1 MIQLAV
7 TSDVHGEERNYRA
20 LVNELKIKKYDL
32 VIDNGDFFYGS
43 PEAFYYE
50 ENAIWPPILV
60 SANEV
65 MTVAVPGNHDFT
77 HSYDL
82 FKKARQIAKFDW
94 ICANVSGF
102 KPYIMR
108 DVSGVKVAIIGLTTP
123 MVREWDETGQLYD
136 LEILGTLDVLRK
148 WIPIIRQQEQPD
160 ILIVSYHGG
169 FSKDPDTE
177 VPFHGTPTEN
187 EAHAIA
193 EAFPDIDL
201 LITGHQH
208 LRMNCVVNGVRVI
221 QPGSHATGYMD
232 VTIEQI
238 GDSFEVTAE
247 FVSVSTQR
255 TTETTRADAWLDEVI
270 AEVAVDTRFSGML
283 GARLQKQPFHALIHD
298 VFSEAT
304 GADLTVFEMPYLENG
319 GFFGPVT
326 RRDVLRHTPHKAPLS
341 TIELSGREVRSL
353 LEQGAAV
360 FAKHPETGAICFATE
375 IPELAPAPYVYDMWG
390 GIDYAF
396 DFSLPVGN
404 RLVSCQVNGVEIG
417 QDQLFRV
424 TISRYRLTGY
434 DFALYKTAK
443 VLSVTERTI
452 PQILL
457 DALSRVSVT

>member
-1 MIQLAV
+1 MIRLAV

-20 LVNELKIKKYDL
+20 LVHELKTKNYDV

-50 ENAIWPPILV
+50 ENAIWPPILEC
-60 SANEV
+60 ANQV
-65 MTVAVPGNHDFT
+65 VTVAVPGNHDFT
-77 HSYDL
+77 HSLDV
-82 FKKARQIAKFDW
+82 FEKARRVAKFDW

-102 KPYIMR
+102 KPYLVHV
-108 DVSGVKVAIIGLTTP
+108 VSGVKIAILGLTTP
-123 MVREWDETGQLYD
+123 MVREWDETGKLRD
-136 LEILGTLDVLRK
+136 LEISSPLDALTQ
-148 WIPIIRQQEQPD
+148 WIPVIREEEQPD

-208 LRMNCVVNGVRVI
+208 LRMNGVVNGVRVI

-232 VTIEQI
+232 VTIEPSSE
-238 GDSFEVTAE
+238 GYKVAAE
-247 FVSVSTQR
+247 FVSLSTQR
-255 TTETTRADAWLDEVI
+255 TTEPTLADTWLDEVI

-283 GARLQKQPFHALIHD
+283 EARLQKQPFHALIHD
-298 VFSEAT
+298 VFVQAT
-304 GADLTVFEMPYLENG
+304 GAELTVFEMPYLETE

-326 RRDVLRHTPHKAPLS
+326 RRDVLRHTPHKAPLHV
-341 TIELSGREVRSL
+341 IELTGRDVRSL

-360 FAKHPETGAICFATE
+360 FAKHPETGAVCFATE
-375 IPELAPAPYVYDMWG
+375 LPELAPAPYVYDVWG
-390 GIDYAF
+390 GIDYAY
-396 DFSLPVGN
+396 DFSQPVGA
-404 RLVSCQVNGVEIG
+404 RLISCQVNGVEIQ
-417 QDQLFRV
+417 QDQVFRIAV
-424 TISRYRLTGY
+424 NRYRLTGY
-434 DFALYKTAK
+434 DFPLYKTAK

-452 PQILL
+452 PHILL
-457 DALSRVSVT
+457 DALSGVSVT

>member
-1 MIQLAV
+1 MIRLAV

-20 LVNELKIKKYDL
+20 LVNELKTKKYDV

-50 ENAIWPPILV
+50 ENAIWPPILEC
-60 SANEV
+60 ANEV
-65 MTVAVPGNHDFT
+65 VTVAVPGNHDFT
-77 HSYDL
+77 HSLDV
-82 FKKARQIAKFDW
+82 FEKARRVAKFDW

-102 KPYIMR
+102 KPYLVHV
-108 DVSGVKVAIIGLTTP
+108 VSGVKIAILGLTTS
-123 MVREWDETGQLYD
+123 MVRDWDETGQLQH
-136 LEILGTLDVLRK
+136 LEISSPLDALTR
-148 WIPIIRQQEQPD
+148 WIPVIREQEQPD

-208 LRMNCVVNGVRVI
+208 LRMNGVVNGVRVI

-232 VTIEQI
+232 VTIEPSSE
-238 GDSFEVTAE
+238 GYKVGAE
-247 FVSVSTQR
+247 FVSLSTQR
-255 TTETTRADAWLDEVI
+255 TTEPTLADTWLDEVI

-283 GARLQKQPFHALIHD
+283 EARLQKQPFHALIHD
-298 VFSEAT
+298 VFVQAT
-304 GADLTVFEMPYLENG
+304 GAELTVFEMPYLETG

-326 RRDVLRHTPHKAPLS
+326 RRDALRHTPHKAPLHV
-341 TIELSGREVRSL
+341 IELTGRDVRSL

-360 FAKHPETGAICFATE
+360 FAKHPETGVVCFATE
-375 IPELAPAPYVYDMWG
+375 LPELALAPYVYDVWG
-390 GIDYAF
+390 GIEYAY
-396 DFSLPVGN
+396 DFSQPVGN
-404 RLVSCQVNGVEIG
+404 RLVSCQVNGVEIE

-424 TISRYRLTGY
+424 AVSRYRLTGY
-434 DFALYKTAK
+434 DFPLYKTAK

-452 PQILL
+452 PHILL
-457 DALSRVSVT
+457 DALTGVSVT

>member
-1 MIQLAV
+1 MIRLAV

-20 LVNELKIKKYDL
+20 LVNELKTKNYDL

-50 ENAIWPPILV
+50 ENAIWPPILEC
-60 SANEV
+60 ANEV
-65 MTVAVPGNHDFT
+65 VTVAIPGNHDFT
-77 HSYDL
+77 HSLDV
-82 FKKARQIAKFDW
+82 FEKARRVAKFDW
-94 ICANVSGF
+94 ICANVAGF
-102 KPYIMR
+102 KPYLVHV
-108 DVSGVKVAIIGLTTP
+108 VSGVKIAILGLTTP
-123 MVREWDETGQLYD
+123 MVREWDETGRLND
-136 LEILGTLDVLRK
+136 LEISSTLDALQK
-148 WIPIIRQQEQPD
+148 WMPIIREQEQPD

-208 LRMNCVVNGVRVI
+208 LRMNGAINGVRVI

-232 VTIEQI
+232 VTIEPSSE
-238 GDSFEVTAE
+238 GYKVAAE
-247 FVSVSTQR
+247 FVSLSTQR
-255 TTETTRADAWLDEVI
+255 TTETTLADTWLDEVI

-283 GARLQKQPFHALIHD
+283 DARLQKQPFHALIHD
-298 VFSEAT
+298 VFVQAT
-304 GADLTVFEMPYLENG
+304 GAELTVFEMPYLENG

-326 RRDVLRHTPHKAPLS
+326 RRDVLRHTPHKAPFHV
-341 TIELSGREVRSL
+341 IELTGRDVRSL

-360 FAKHPETGAICFATE
+360 FAKHSKTGAVCFATE
-375 IPELAPAPYVYDMWG
+375 IPELAPAPYVYDIWG
-390 GIDYAF
+390 GVDYEF
-396 DFSLPVGN
+396 DFGQPVGN
-404 RLVSCQVNGVEIG
+404 RLVSCQVNGVEIQQG
-417 QDQLFRV
+417 QVFRV
-424 TISRYRLTGY
+424 AVNRYRLTGY
-434 DFALYKTAK
+434 DFPLYKTAK

-457 DALSRVSVT
+457 DALSGVSVT

>member
-1 MIQLAV
+1 MIRLAV

-20 LVNELKIKKYDL
+20 LVNELKTKNYDV

-50 ENAIWPPILV
+50 ENAIWPPILEC
-60 SANEV
+60 ANEV
-65 MTVAVPGNHDFT
+65 VTVAVPGNHDFT
-77 HSYDL
+77 HSLDV
-82 FKKARQIAKFDW
+82 FEKARRVAKFDW

-102 KPYIMR
+102 KPYLVHVI
-108 DVSGVKVAIIGLTTP
+108 SGVKIAILGLTTP
-123 MVREWDETGQLYD
+123 MVRDWDETGQLRH
-136 LEILGTLDVLRK
+136 LEISSPLDALTQWIPVLREE
-148 WIPIIRQQEQPD
+148 EQHD

-177 VPFHGTPTEN
+177 VPFHGTPNEN

-208 LRMNCVVNGVRVI
+208 LRMNSELHGVHVI

-232 VTIEQI
+232 VIIERV
-238 GDSFEVTAE
+238 GDGFEIVAE
-247 FVSVSTQR
+247 FVPVTSSHPV
-255 TTETTRADAWLDEVI
+255 EPTRADTWLDEVI

-283 GARLQKQPFHALIHD
+283 EARLQKQPFHALIHD
-298 VFSEAT
+298 VFVQAT
-304 GADLTVFEMPYLENG
+304 GAELTVFEMPYLETG

-326 RRDVLRHTPHKAPLS
+326 RRDAMRHTPHKAPLHV
-341 TIELSGREVRSL
+341 IELTGRDVRSL

-360 FAKHPETGAICFATE
+360 FAKHPETGAVCFATE
-375 IPELAPAPYVYDMWG
+375 LPELAPAPYVYDVWG
-390 GIDYAF
+390 GIDYEF
-396 DFSLPVGN
+396 DFSQPVGA
-404 RLVSCQVNGVEIG
+404 RLISCQVNGVEIQQG
-417 QDQLFRV
+417 QVFRV
-424 TISRYRLTGY
+424 AVSRYRLTGY

>member
-1 MIQLAV
+1 MIRLAV

-20 LVNELKIKKYDL
+20 LVNELKTKNYDL

-50 ENAIWPPILV
+50 ENAIWPPIIDC
-60 SANEV
+60 ANEV
-65 MTVAVPGNHDFT
+65 VTVAVPGNHDFT
-77 HSYDL
+77 HSLDV
-82 FKKARQIAKFDW
+82 FEKTRRVAKFDW

-102 KPYIMR
+102 KPYTVH
-108 DVSGVKVAIIGLTTP
+108 DVSGVKVAILGLTTP
-123 MVREWDETGQLYD
+123 MVRDWDETGKLRD
-136 LEILGTLDVLRK
+136 LEVSSPLDALTK
-148 WIPIIRQQEQPD
+148 WMPIIREEEQHD

-208 LRMNCVVNGVRVI
+208 LRMNGVMNGVRVI

-232 VTIEQI
+232 VTIDPSSE
-238 GDSFEVTAE
+238 GYKVAAE
-247 FVSVSTQR
+247 FVSLSSQR
-255 TTETTRADAWLDEVI
+255 TTEPTLADAWLDEVI
-270 AEVAVDTRFSGML
+270 ANMPVNTRFSGML
-283 GARLQKQPFHALIHD
+283 DARLRKQPFHALIHK
-298 VFSEAT
+298 VFVEAT
-304 GADLTVFEMPYLENG
+304 GAELTVFEMPYIENG
-319 GFFGPVT
+319 GFLGPVS
-326 RRDVLRHTPHKAPLS
+326 RRDVLRHTPHKAPLHV
-341 TIELSGREVRSL
+341 IELSGHEVRSL

-360 FAKHPETGAICFATE
+360 FAKHPETGHVCFATE
-375 IPELAPAPYVYDMWG
+375 IPELAPAPYVYDIWG
-390 GIDYAF
+390 GVDYEF
-396 DFSLPVGN
+396 DLGQPVGN
-404 RLVSCQVNGVEIG
+404 RLVSCQVNGVEIE

-424 TISRYRLTGY
+424 AVSRYRLTGY

-452 PQILL
+452 PNILL
-457 DALSRVSVT
+457 DALSGVSVT